1 MHDLPVKCDCG
12 KMVARWHGKH
22 LYVWCKVCRKEVEIK
37 IDKEPMSRTE

>member
-12 KMVARWHGKH
+12 KVVARWHGTR
-22 LYVWCKVCRKEVEIK
+22 LYAWCKVCRKEVEIE